1 MFNRYTYTTVYEQ
14 YIFMQ
19 EVRYSMFDHARLL
32 PSTFAV
38 LSSRPDLGLHV
49 ATDNAFDGPRIMPRL
64 SQIIQSGAPDPAL
77 RTSHDLDTDDVRAE
91 DFEPH
96 LDADSSQMVA
106 EQHARVEPRVS
117 DVQARPAERV
127 ARPGPEHE
135 DVAYSC
141 ALRVGFAEELCAG
154 AARVQDREFRGG
166 KGGQSIGTGFGGVF
180 GRRVYFDVLEM
191 VLVCFGRS

>member
-1 MFNRYTYTTVYEQ
+1 MPG
-14 YIFMQ
+14 
-19 EVRYSMFDHARLL
+19 LL

-38 LSSRPDLGLHV
+38 LAPRPDLGLHV
-49 ATDNAFDGPRIMPRL
+49 ATNDAFDGPRIMPRL
-64 SQIIQSGAPDPAL
+64 SQVIQPSAPDPAL
-77 RTSHDLDTDDVRAE
+77 RTSHDLDTDDIRAE

-117 DVQARPAERV
+117 DVQARPAEWV
-127 ARPGPEHE
+127 ARLGSEHE
-135 DVAYSC
+135 DVAYPC
-141 ALRVGFAEELCAG
+141 ALRIGFAEELCAG
-154 AARVQDREFRGG
+154 AARVQDRQFGG
-166 KGGQSIGTGFGGVF
+166 RKGGQGIGTGFGGVF